1 MTGHSCI
8 DRFAKICT
16 RVCTCIHVLYLMEKI
31 NHLKINRARLRKTLR
46 KTHLKINR
54 KVCARSLR
62 KVPWTAL
69 DELRTILGRPS
80 GDPRTTLGRP
90 SDDPGRPGTTLGR
103 PSNDIRTKR
112 SASQTI
118 DLTMTINSVQES
130 SKSELSSGTFG
141 HSKVCARPPRKT
153 SAQGCARLF
162 TQDQGQLIRRG
173 LWPQGV

>member
-1 MTGHSCI
+1 M
-8 DRFAKICT
+8 
-16 RVCTCIHVLYLMEKI
+16 
-31 NHLKINRARLRKTLR
+31 R

-118 DLTMTINSVQES
+118 DLIMTINSVQES

-141 HSKVCARPPRKT
+141 HFKVCARPPRKT

-162 TQDQGQLIRRG
+162 TQDQGRLIFSLKYCISEYFLTG
-173 LWPQGV
+173 ILSAKTVPGQHANHKNLY